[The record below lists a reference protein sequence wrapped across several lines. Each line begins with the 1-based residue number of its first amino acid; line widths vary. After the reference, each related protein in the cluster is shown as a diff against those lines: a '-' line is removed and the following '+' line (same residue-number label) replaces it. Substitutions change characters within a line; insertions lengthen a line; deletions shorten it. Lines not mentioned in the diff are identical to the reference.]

1 MSNFTKSKKTKRFN
15 FSVSRNFTSHA
26 VGANTFTIVGRD
38 YQPSQTR
45 GYQTDTGTFSPGHS
59 LTMTVKEAQALQK
72 FLNETLS
79 KQS

>member
-26 VGANTFTIVGRD
+26 VGANTFTILGRD
-38 YQPSQTR
+38 YSTSSR

-79 KQS
+79 KES